1 MPAVRS
7 SRSRSE
13 TTRGRAP
20 VTGQPGPRPPVTD
33 LPADDVFT
41 AVETSRRGLS
51 RTQAEDRPRTHGV
64 NELPRTAPRAVG
76 RQPVAQFTDLFA
88 VMLLAASGTTF
99 LAYALEEPRDAGTL
113 TLAVAILGVVGLNA
127 AIGFAQEYSAERTAQ
142 ALEAMFSHIC
152 RVLRDGRP
160 PATAGPPCRT
170 RRCVCGPGTRSCSCR
185 TPPRNT
191 RSTRRSSETTAG
203 PGVPPVPLTADAARP
218 SAPPTPC
225 PSRTP
230 RTPPPPVPARR
241 SG

>member
-1 MPAVRS
+1 M
-7 SRSRSE
+7 
-13 TTRGRAP
+13 
-20 VTGQPGPRPPVTD
+20 TGQPGPRPPVTE

-41 AVETSRRGLS
+41 ALETSRRGLS
-51 RTQAEDRPRTHGV
+51 RAQAEDRPRTHGV
-64 NELPRTAPRAVG
+64 NGLPRTAPRAVG
-76 RQPVAQFTDLFA
+76 RQPAAQFTDLFA
-88 VMLLAASGTTF
+88 VMLLAASGITF

-142 ALEAMFSHIC
+142 ALEAMVPHTC
-152 RVLRDGRP
+152 RVLRDGRSS
-160 PATAGPPCRT
+160 ATAGPPCRT

-191 RSTRRSSETTAG
+191 RSTRRSSEITAG

-230 RTPPPPVPARR
+230 RTPPLPVPARR
-241 SG
+241 NG

>member
-1 MPAVRS
+1 M
-7 SRSRSE
+7 
-13 TTRGRAP
+13 
-20 VTGQPGPRPPVTD
+20 TGQPGPRPPVTE

-41 AVETSRRGLS
+41 ALETSRRGLS
-51 RTQAEDRPRTHGV
+51 RAQAEDRPRTHGV
-64 NELPRTAPRAVG
+64 NGLPRTAPRAVG
-76 RQPVAQFTDLFA
+76 RQPAAQFTDLFA
-88 VMLLAASGTTF
+88 VMLLAASGITF

-142 ALEAMFSHIC
+142 ALEAMVPHTC
-152 RVLRDGRP
+152 RVLRDGRSS
-160 PATAGPPCRT
+160 ATAGPPCRT

-191 RSTRRSSETTAG
+191 RSTRHSSEITAG

-230 RTPPPPVPARR
+230 RRPPLPVRVR
-241 SG
+241 TSG